1 MRTSQIAAATRIAMD
16 AAAVHAAVRA
26 GHAAQLFADLADV
39 GIVFDQRLGR
49 MQFLPENIRLR
60 PDHNH
65 PLGIACDAQ
74 PELVTVNNAGIPA
87 FLSTYLDPNLIRVLN
102 SPMKAAEIAGETK
115 KGDWLSTVLQFPVIE
130 LDGEVSSYGD
140 YNANGSVEVNT
151 NFPTRQTYHYQTWT
165 QWGEKELANA
175 GLAAISWAAELN
187 AASALI
193 LNKFQNRSYFFGISG
208 LAIYGL
214 LNDPALY
221 APIAPTAQWNLNST
235 SSETVYDDVRR
246 LFLQLVTQANGTVD
260 ATMSLT
266 LACSPETSV
275 AFQKT
280 NQFGLNVWDL
290 IKKNFPN
297 IRLVVAVEYSTEG
310 GELVQLFVDEIEGQ
324 ETVTTSFTEKMR
336 AHNLEVYSSYYRQ
349 KKSQGTSG
357 AIYFR
362 PFGVSQMLGV

>member
-1 MRTSQIAAATRIAMD
+1 MRIAQIAAAAAIAMD
-16 AAAVHAAVRA
+16 SAAVHAAVKA
-26 GHAAQLFADLADV
+26 GHTAQLLADLADI

-49 MQFLPENIRLR
+49 MQFLPEKIRLR
-60 PDHNH
+60 RDENH
-65 PLGIACDAQ
+65 PLQIACDAQ

-87 FLSTYLDPNLIRVLN
+87 FLSNWLDPNLIRVLT
-102 SPMKAAEIAGETK
+102 SPMRGAEIAGETK
-115 KGDWLSTVLQFPVIE
+115 KGDWLTTVLQFPVIE

-208 LAIYGL
+208 LANYGL

-221 APIAPTAQWNLNST
+221 APIAPTAQWNLSST
-235 SSETVYDDVRR
+235 SMETVYEDVRR
-246 LFLQLVTQANGTVD
+246 LFVQLQSQANGTID
-260 ATMSLT
+260 QQMALT
-266 LACSPETSV
+266 LGCSPTTSV
-275 AFQKT
+275 AFNKT
-280 NQFGLNVWDL
+280 NQFGLNVWDQ

-297 IRLVVAVEYSTEG
+297 LRLVTAVEYSTDA
-310 GELVQLFVDEIEGQ
+310 GELVQLFVDEIDGQ
-324 ETVTTSFTEKMR
+324 ETVTCSFTEKMR